1 MKKIILIIL
10 VICAFA
16 GTTNMN
22 EKKMDELIRIRILS
36 NSNNEHDINTKK
48 IVSKH
53 IQNKLYNLLK
63 DTSNINVART
73 IIKTSTS
80 ELEKIIE
87 EDLKNE
93 NYGYKINYGY
103 NYFPEKEYNGKTYES
118 GNYESLL
125 ITLGEGKGENWW
137 CILFPPLCLIEV
149 EESEKV
155 KYSFFLEEL
164 LYNILH

>member
-103 NYFPEKEYNGKTYES
+103 NYFPEKEYRGLKYSEGYYESIVISIGKT
-118 GNYESLL
+118 
-125 ITLGEGKGENWW
+125 EGDNWW
-137 CILFPPLCLIEV
+137 CVLFPNLCIVDLEAKDNLEYKSWIIE
-149 EESEKV
+149 KIN
-155 KYSFFLEEL
+155 KIF
-164 LYNILH
+164 

>member
-1 MKKIILIIL
+1 MYIHFHSKQQKAILHSISHTEQSQLFHWKRVYCIKFQNRYRPL
-10 VICAFA
+10 HKA
-16 GTTNMN
+16 
-22 EKKMDELIRIRILS
+22 EKEIEQL
-36 NSNNEHDINTKK
+36 NSD
-48 IVSKH
+48 
-53 IQNKLYNLLK
+53 
-63 DTSNINVART
+63 INVART

-137 CILFPPLCLIEV
+137 CILFPPLCLIEA

-155 KYSFFLEEL
+155 EYSFFLEEL

>member
-103 NYFPEKEYNGKTYES
+103 NYFPEKEYRGLKYSEGYYES
-118 GNYESLL
+118 IVISIGKA
-125 ITLGEGKGENWW
+125 EGDNWW
-137 CILFPPLCLIEV
+137 CVLFPNLCIVDLEAKDNLEYKSWIIE
-149 EESEKV
+149 KIN
-155 KYSFFLEEL
+155 KIF
-164 LYNILH
+164 

>member
-87 EDLKNE
+87 EDLNTILK
-93 NYGYKINYGY
+93 GYQK
-103 NYFPEKEYNGKTYES
+103 
-118 GNYESLL
+118 
-125 ITLGEGKGENWW
+125 
-137 CILFPPLCLIEV
+137 
-149 EESEKV
+149 
-155 KYSFFLEEL
+155 
-164 LYNILH
+164 